1 MIGAGVGGLV
11 SLKSA
16 GQVTGWRPREE
27 FDVAVFSPMTVW
39 RQNAFILTRTAVLSL
54 KAFK

>member
-39 RQNAFILTRTAVLSL
+39 RQNAFILRRTAVLSL